1 MLLTLLN
8 FMKKTATIILN
19 RNLPKVTDS
28 LVEHLKK
35 NDGDYT
41 DIFVIEAGSDKNNL
55 SKYFTWHIETEE
67 VLKYGL
73 RYSRGMNYGLLKLWQ
88 DDDRINKSTWKKY
101 DSFFLITNDT
111 KFPENQKTIKVLQK
125 ILTEYPKVG
134 ILSPCSK
141 RWGEKDLIGSDSLKY
156 FWFIHN
162 NAYFVKKELVEQLM
176 NTEDPSYMNFLFD
189 GNNFRGYLQESEIIA
204 KTYANDWAAAITTKV
219 YAEEDETYL
228 HDNNKLIKT
237 ESYEKNLELYV
248 DEGLKWVKKKYGFN
262 SRWQMM
268 QYSQLFY
275 NKFFEYYPEEK
286 INKI

>member
-1 MLLTLLN
+1 
-8 FMKKTATIILN
+8 MKKTATIILN
-19 RNLPKVTDS
+19 RNLPKETDA

-35 NDGDYT
+35 NDGDFT
-41 DIFVIEAGSDKNNL
+41 DIFVVEAGSDKNNL
-55 SKYFTWHIETEE
+55 SKYCTWHLETEE

-88 DDDRINKSTWKKY
+88 DDDRINKTTWKKY
-101 DSFFLITNDT
+101 NSFFLITNDT
-111 KFPENQKTIKVLQK
+111 KFPKNQNTVKALQK
-125 ILTEYPKVG
+125 IQTEYPKVG

-141 RWGEKDLIGSDSLKY
+141 KWGEMDLIGTDSLKY

-176 NTEDPSYMNFLFD
+176 NTDNPSYMNFLFD

-219 YAEEDETYL
+219 YAEEDESYL
-228 HDNNKLIKT
+228 LDKNRLIKT
-237 ESYEKNLELYV
+237 ESYKQNLKLYV
-248 DEGLKWVKKKYGFN
+248 DEGLKWIKNKYGFN

>member
-1 MLLTLLN
+1 
-8 FMKKTATIILN
+8 MKKTATIILN
-19 RNLPKVTDS
+19 RNLPKETDA

-35 NDGDYT
+35 NDGDFT
-41 DIFVIEAGSDKNNL
+41 DIFVVEAGSDKNNL
-55 SKYFTWHIETEE
+55 SKYCTWHLETEE

-88 DDDRINKSTWKKY
+88 ESVWKKY
-101 DSFFLITNDT
+101 NSFFLTTNDT
-111 KFPENQKTIKVLQK
+111 KFPKNQNTVKTLQK
-125 ILTEYPKVG
+125 IQTEYPKVG

-141 RWGEKDLIGSDSLKY
+141 KWAEKDLIGTDSLKY
-156 FWFIHN
+156 IWFIFH
-162 NAYFVKKELVEQLM
+162 NAYFLRKELVEQLM
-176 NTEDPSYMNFLFD
+176 NTENPSYMNFLFD

-219 YAEEDETYL
+219 YAEEEESYL
-228 HDNNKLIKT
+228 LDKNKIIKT
-237 ESYEKNLELYV
+237 ESYEQNLILYV
-248 DEGLKWVKKKYGFN
+248 DEGLKWIKKKYGFN

>member
-1 MLLTLLN
+1 
-8 FMKKTATIILN
+8 MKKTATIILN
-19 RNLPKVTDS
+19 RNLPKVTDA

-35 NDGDYT
+35 NDGDST

-55 SKYFTWHIETEE
+55 SKYCTWHLETEE
-67 VLKYGL
+67 ALKYGL

-88 DDDRINKSTWKKY
+88 DDDKINKATWKKY

-111 KFPENQKTIKVLQK
+111 KFPENQNTVKALQE
-125 ILTEYPKVG
+125 IQTEYPKVG

-141 RWGEKDLIGSDSLKY
+141 RWGERDLIGKDSLKY

-162 NAYFVKKELVEQLM
+162 NAYFVKKELIEQLM
-176 NTEDPSYMNFLFD
+176 NTDNPSYMNFLFD

-228 HDNNKLIKT
+228 HDKNKLIKT

-275 NKFFEYYPEEK
+275 NKFFEYYPEER